1 MFRQLHEN
9 NVQVKQMKKQQSVFK
24 LLGKLARII
33 IGIVQQG
40 EKLFLLKKLPQPAFK
55 LPKTD

>member
-9 NVQVKQMKKQQSVFK
+9 NVQVKRMKKQQSVFK

-33 IGIVQQG
+33 IGIVQRAESFSP
-40 EKLFLLKKLPQPAFK
+40 EKAAPTSIQAA
-55 LPKTD
+55 